1 MYALMKGLTDTKV
14 LTASAM
20 LLAIAVILGFFKI
33 PISDVAE
40 IRLQF
45 LPVACAG
52 MLFGPA
58 VGGVIGGLTDVLAFL
73 IKPTGPYFPGFTI
86 TGIIQG
92 LLYGII
98 LYKKEPSL
106 KRIIAAQLLDS
117 FVIGLALN
125 TICLSILYGQAV
137 YAVFS
142 ARIIKTLI
150 MLPVNILL
158 LTAVLKGAA
167 QINKRIFKDP

>member
-1 MYALMKGLTDTKV
+1 MKRLTDTKV
-14 LTASAM
+14 LTTSAM

-33 PISDVAE
+33 PVSDIVE

-58 VGGVIGGLTDVLAFL
+58 VGGIIGGLTDILAFL

-92 LLYGII
+92 VMYGII
-98 LYKKEPSL
+98 LYKKTPTL

-117 FVIGLALN
+117 FVIGLVLN
-125 TICLSILYGQAV
+125 SICLAILYGQAV

-142 ARIIKTLI
+142 ARIIKTCI
-150 MLPVNILL
+150 MLPINIVL
-158 LTAVLKGAA
+158 LTAVLKGAKA
-167 QINKRIFKDP
+167 MNKRIFEKT

>member
-1 MYALMKGLTDTKV
+1 MKRLKDTKV
-14 LTASAM
+14 LTTSAL
-20 LLAIAVILGFFKI
+20 LLALAVILGFFKI

-58 VGGVIGGLTDVLAFL
+58 VGGITGGLTDVLAFL
-73 IKPTGPYFPGFTI
+73 VKPTGPYFPGFTI

-92 LLYGII
+92 VLYGLI
-98 LYKKEPSL
+98 LYKKTPSL
-106 KRIIAAQLLDS
+106 KRIFIAVLLDS
-117 FVIGLALN
+117 LIIGLILN
-125 TICLSILYGQAV
+125 TVCLAILYGQAV
-137 YAVFS
+137 YAVFT

-150 MLPVNILL
+150 MIPINLLL
-158 LTAVLKGAA
+158 LTAVLKGVR
-167 QINKRIFKDP
+167 IIDKRISEKT

>member
-1 MYALMKGLTDTKV
+1 MKRLKDTKV

-33 PISDVAE
+33 PISDIVE

-58 VGGVIGGLTDVLAFL
+58 VGGIIGGLTDVLAFL

-92 LLYGII
+92 VLYGIV
-98 LYKKEPSL
+98 LYKKTPTL

-117 FVIGLALN
+117 LVIGLVLN
-125 TICLSILYGQAV
+125 TICLAVLYGQAV

-150 MLPVNILL
+150 MLPINILL
-158 LTAVLKGAA
+158 LTVVLKGVKAM
-167 QINKRIFKDP
+167 NKRIFEKT